1 MAHDFNNV
9 LTVILGYAEEL
20 LHNLRPQDPMYVDVQ
35 EILNA
40 GNRASS
46 LTRQLLTFSRK
57 QIIQPQLMSMNDVIN
72 NLYKMLM
79 RLIGED
85 VEFELNLDDNLPP
98 VMADVGQIEQVV
110 MNLVINAREA
120 MPMGGN
126 LKIRTFSFHADQ
138 DFCLRHPMIESGK
151 YVVLKITDTGTGM
164 TKEIKEHIFEPFFTT
179 KERGHGTG
187 LGLPTVYGIIRQA
200 NGHIHVDTAPGK
212 GASFVIMIPA
222 ASGESSAGPITISD
236 KENSGK
242 SELILI
248 VEDDPSISDLAAKMI
263 QKMGYRICLADSADR
278 AMVMIED
285 EGLRPNLVIT
295 DVVMPGLSGVELA
308 AILRFKH
315 PSIKIMLMSGYT
327 ESVIAKHG
335 EVDPETPFLQK
346 PFSRSELS
354 DKIKQA
360 LEY

>member
-1 MAHDFNNV
+1 M
-9 LTVILGYAEEL
+9 
-20 LHNLRPQDPMYVDVQ
+20 
-35 EILNA
+35 
-40 GNRASS
+40 
-46 LTRQLLTFSRK
+46 
-57 QIIQPQLMSMNDVIN
+57 
-72 NLYKMLM
+72 
-79 RLIGED
+79 
-85 VEFELNLDDNLPP
+85 
-98 VMADVGQIEQVV
+98 
-110 MNLVINAREA
+110 
-120 MPMGGN
+120 
-126 LKIRTFSFHADQ
+126 
-138 DFCLRHPMIESGK
+138 
-151 YVVLKITDTGTGM
+151 
-164 TKEIKEHIFEPFFTT
+164 
-179 KERGHGTG
+179 
-187 LGLPTVYGIIRQA
+187 
-200 NGHIHVDTAPGK
+200 
-212 GASFVIMIPA
+212 IMIPA